1 MAVLVDAQVAGISG
15 DMLVCA
21 MVDMGASASRVRD
34 AVRGAAALLPG
45 GPALDAAFERVAK
58 RGIAATRMVLS
69 AEGGGG
75 LGGRHSVP
83 DLRRCVSDGC
93 AAAGLSDA
101 ASSLASAALAILVE
115 SEAAVH
121 GSDAASAHLHEAAGL
136 DTVADIVG
144 AAAAADDLGI
154 AGEPAACTPVAVGC
168 GTVTFSHGT
177 TPCPAPAVVEAL
189 RGSGIAT
196 CPGGAPGSPP
206 RAELATPTGV
216 ALLRAMRPECAAAY
230 PEMAIEA
237 VGHGAGS
244 ADFGGFANVL
254 RLVRGAAPGDAEVG
268 HGSVGVLETLVDDA
282 TGEEIGRAVEAVS
295 AAGGAL
301 DAWASP
307 AVGRKGRPAHAIT
320 VVCEAGAEARL
331 ARMLMA
337 ETGTLGVRAR
347 RSGRLEAG
355 RSERTVGV
363 RLRGSEYA
371 VRAKRS
377 AATGRE
383 KPESDDVAAAAAAA
397 GVPYMEASRAA
408 AAAAAAA
415 PAAAPAPASAAGRDG
430 GGGGGEAGG
439 EAGDAP

>member
-1 MAVLVDAQVAGISG
+1 MAVVVDAQVAGISG
-15 DMLVCA
+15 DMLVSA

-34 AVRGAAALLPG
+34 AVRGAASMLPG
-45 GPALDAAFERVAK
+45 GPSIDVAFGRTER
-58 RGIAATRMVLS
+58 RGIAATKLVLS
-69 AEGGGG
+69 ADGG
-75 LGGRHSVP
+75 LGVRHGVP
-83 DLRRCVSDGC
+83 DLRRCVSGGC
-93 AAAGLSDA
+93 SSAGLSDA
-101 ASSLASAALAILVE
+101 ASSLASDALAILVE

-121 GSDAASAHLHEAAGL
+121 GSDAHTAHLHEAAGL
-136 DTVADIVG
+136 DTVADMVG

-154 AGEPAACTPVAVGC
+154 AGGRAACTPVAVGC

-189 RGSGIAT
+189 RGSGIVS

-216 ALLRAMRPECAAAY
+216 ALLRAMRPECAPAY
-230 PEMAIEA
+230 PEMAVEA

-244 ADFGGFANVL
+244 ADFDGFANVL
-254 RLVRGAAPGDAEVG
+254 RLVRGDAAGDAGAVG
-268 HGSVGVLETLVDDA
+268 AGAVGVLETLVDDA
-282 TGEEIGRAVEAVS
+282 TGEEIGRALEAVS
-295 AAGGAL
+295 SAGGAL
-301 DAWASP
+301 DAWVSP
-307 AVGRKGRPAHAIT
+307 AAGRKGRPAHAIT

-337 ETGTLGVRAR
+337 ETGTLGVRVR
-347 RSGRLEAG
+347 RSARIEAG
-355 RSERTVGV
+355 RSERTMRV
-363 RLRGSEYA
+363 RLRGSYHA

-397 GVPYMEASRAA
+397 GVPYIEASRAA

-415 PAAAPAPASAAGRDG
+415 SGTGDEG
-430 GGGGGEAGG
+430 GGGSEGGGD
-439 EAGDAP
+439 GDAA

>member
-1 MAVLVDAQVAGISG
+1 MRMALVVDAQVAGISG
-15 DMLVCA
+15 DMLVSA

-34 AVRGAAALLPG
+34 AVRGAASKLPG
-45 GPALDAAFERVAK
+45 GPILEAAFERVAK
-58 RGIAATRMVLS
+58 HGIAATRLALS
-69 AEGGGG
+69 ADGG
-75 LGGRHSVP
+75 LGGRYAVP
-83 DLRRCVSDGC
+83 DLRSCVSKGC

-101 ASSLASAALAILVE
+101 ASSLASDALGILVE

-121 GSDAASAHLHEAAGL
+121 GSGVDSAHLHEAAGL
-136 DTVADIVG
+136 DTVADMVG

-154 AGEPAACTPVAVGC
+154 AGGHAACTPVAVGC
-168 GTVTFSHGT
+168 GTITFSHGT

-189 RGSGIAT
+189 RGSGILT
-196 CPGGAPGSPP
+196 CPGGGPRAPP

-216 ALLRAMRPECAAAY
+216 ALLRAMRPECALAY
-230 PEMAIEA
+230 PEMTVEA

-244 ADFGGFANVL
+244 ADFDGFANVL
-254 RLVRGAAPGDAEVG
+254 RLVRGDSPTDAGVG
-268 HGSVGVLETLVDDA
+268 AGTVGVLETLLDDA
-282 TGEEIGRAVEAVS
+282 TGEEIGRALEAVS
-295 AAGGAL
+295 AADGAL

-307 AVGRKGRPAHAIT
+307 ALGRKGRPAHAIT

-355 RSERTVGV
+355 RSERTVRV
-363 RLRGSEYA
+363 SLCGSDHA

-397 GVPYMEASRAA
+397 GVPYIEASRAA
-408 AAAAAAA
+408 AAAVAADAAAERDGGGDDGGYNG
-415 PAAAPAPASAAGRDG
+415 GRGDG
-430 GGGGGEAGG
+430 GGGGG
-439 EAGDAP
+439 DAA